1 MPLLMPAIDDRNFQD
16 LRDEA
21 LARVPVHNPEWTN
34 FNRSDPGVT
43 IVELFAFI
51 AESVL
56 YRSNQVPERNHVK
69 FLSLLG
75 VPLAPAA
82 SARGLVTFTNERGPL
97 AVVTLNDS
105 LEVRAGS
112 VPFRTER
119 GLDVLPLEGRVYYKR
134 AVSNPSAQQI
144 DYYTQLYASYT
155 SSPSV
160 NTGGTEA
167 QKVKP
172 LLYETVPLDATEA
185 AGVDIGRDAVDSS
198 LWVALLV
205 RESDKQQG
213 NEPFAEAVK
222 KARKEIAGKTLSLGV
237 VPAVNEPNRDL
248 TPGGSTG
255 GAGGGGSLQYQ
266 LPKGGSLP
274 SDPKQRVAQ
283 YRGLDP
289 STTVDVLTEP
299 GVVQITLPGDPAELE
314 LWDNI
319 DPLEAGVDRFPP
331 ALEDTKLGDRV
342 VTWLRIN
349 ASSAARARLLWV
361 GINCTAV
368 TQRARVAGE
377 LLPPGTG
384 EPDQSAFLSKTP
396 VIAGSVR
403 LTVEGFDEPWTEV
416 SDLLSAGTEVY
427 VPDLRLPPGERPA
440 ENKLVNVFTLDR
452 ESGELRFGDGTRGRR
467 PPFGATVRA
476 SYDYG
481 VGRDGNVGP
490 GSINSAPALPAGLKV
505 SNPVRTWGGAAAESV
520 SEGEKQIA
528 RFLQHRDRLVT
539 TQDFEAITLRT
550 PGVEIGRV
558 EVLPAFNPALAPS
571 APGDAPGAVTLMLIP
586 KYDPQQ
592 PEAPMPDRFFME
604 AVCAH
609 IDPRRLVTTEVFL
622 RPPVYK
628 GIWVSVGIEV
638 VPGASV
644 AQVREAVKR
653 ELLQFLSPLP
663 PPGRRGAL
671 EDQTALLT
679 TPQHAETNKGWP
691 LGKPVAPLELL
702 AVASRVSGVLFVN
715 KVLLT
720 DRSNTSTQAAATP
733 PKKDATTI
741 APVEDLPIRMSGL
754 ELPRVAGIS
763 VVVGDPVSLDDLRGT
778 GAVAPLVAG
787 GAGAPALLPVP
798 VVPDEC

>member
-1 MPLLMPAIDDRNFQD
+1 MPLQMPSIDDRRYQD

-56 YRSNQVPERNHVK
+56 YRSNQIPERNRVK
-69 FLSLLG
+69 FLQLLG

-82 SARGLVTFTNERGPL
+82 SARGLVTFVNERGPL
-97 AVVTLNDS
+97 ATVTLNDN
-105 LEVRAGS
+105 LEVRAGA

-134 AVSNPSAQQI
+134 ALPNPSSQQL

-155 SSPSV
+155 SSPTV
-160 NTGGTEA
+160 TAGGAEA
-167 QKVKP
+167 PQVKP

-185 AGVDIGRDAVDSS
+185 AGVDLSREAVDGS

-213 NEPFAEAVK
+213 TSPFAEAVK
-222 KARKEIAGKTLSLGV
+222 RARKEMAGKTLNLGV
-237 VPAVNEPNRDL
+237 VPFVNEPNRDL
-248 TPGGSTG
+248 TPGGGTG
-255 GAGGGGSLQYQ
+255 AAGDSASLQYQ
-266 LPKGGSLP
+266 LPKGGALP

-283 YRGLDP
+283 YRGLDA
-289 STTVDVLTEP
+289 STSVDVLTEP
-299 GVVQITLPGDPAELE
+299 GVVQITLPGDPAALE

-331 ALEDTKLGDRV
+331 ALEDTTLSDRV

-361 GINCTAV
+361 GINCTTV

-377 LLPPGTG
+377 VLPPGTG
-384 EPDQSAFLSKTP
+384 ESDQSAFLSKTP

-403 LTVEGFDEPWTEV
+403 LTVEGFDAPWTEV
-416 SDLLSAGTEVY
+416 SDLLSAGPEVY

-440 ENKLVNVFTLDR
+440 ENKLVNVFTLNR

-476 SYDYG
+476 TYDYG
-481 VGRDGNVGP
+481 VGREGNVGP
-490 GSINSAPALPAGLKV
+490 GSVSSAPALPAGLKV
-505 SNPVRTWGGAAAESV
+505 SNPVRTWGGAEAETV
-520 SEGEKQIA
+520 GEGEKQVA

-539 TQDFEAITLRT
+539 AQDFEAVTLRT

-571 APGDAPGAVTLMLIP
+571 VPGDAPGAVTLMLIP
-586 KYDPQQ
+586 KYDPQH
-592 PEAPMPDRFFME
+592 PDAPMPDRFFMQ

-628 GIWVSVGIEV
+628 SIWVSVGIEV

-644 AQVREAVKR
+644 AQVREAVTR
-653 ELLQFLSPLP
+653 ELRQFLSPLP

-671 EDQTALLT
+671 EDQVALLT
-679 TPQHAETNKGWP
+679 TPQQAQTNKGWP

-702 AVASRVSGVLFVN
+702 AVASRVSGVLLVN
-715 KVLLT
+715 KMLVT
-720 DRSNTSTQAAATP
+720 DRSNTPTQAASTTA
-733 PKKDATTI
+733 ATTI

-763 VVVGDPVSLDDLRGT
+763 VVVGDPISLDDLRGT
-778 GAVAPLVAG
+778 GAVAPVVAG
-787 GAGAPALLPVP
+787 GADAPALLPVP